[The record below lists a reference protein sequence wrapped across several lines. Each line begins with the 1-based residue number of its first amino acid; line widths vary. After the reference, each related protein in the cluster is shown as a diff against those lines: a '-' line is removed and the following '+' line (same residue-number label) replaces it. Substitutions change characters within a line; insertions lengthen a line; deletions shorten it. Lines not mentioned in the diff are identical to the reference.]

1 MKKYPSYEEN
11 LVNGNIY
18 LVKRRV
24 KRSLGKS
31 TIRFFLIILAFHGL
45 LYAYYVCADHPAFC

>member
-31 TIRFFLIILAFHGL
+31 NIRFF
-45 LYAYYVCADHPAFC
+45 